1 MTQPLDDALI
11 DLQREYLSEF
21 PDRLEELRT
30 DISAFRALRPEAAAS
45 LKSRFHRLAATGGSY
60 GFPDISVVA
69 REMEQWMATKPA
81 PGEAPRLDAAVDRL
95 AALFRQAQ
103 AGLGKG
109 AHVSGARRRA
119 TVILPATPDT
129 ERLIAALEAEGYAVR
144 QSHRLEDPSEMS
156 AGERPDLLVIGTA
169 AGEGDPSAIASV
181 WTGRL
186 NRPRAVVLIE
196 TLRAVDRL
204 RAIASG
210 VDAVVT
216 LERMLEVLPRY
227 ARTLARAGA
236 PPSSILLVEHDADR
250 AATITRSLEEA
261 NIRVVRCAL
270 AQSVQELLDREVPD
284 LMLLATSLPDGDG
297 TTVARIVR
305 EDPRFRM
312 MPIVFTGPDI
322 VKERIAAL
330 QAGAD
335 DYLTT
340 PPDPVLLLQAVVVRA
355 ERGRRL
361 RELLFR
367 DSLTGLLNHATLLAE
382 LEYAVDY
389 GRRHGGPLSLL
400 VFDLDRFHEVNERFG
415 HLVGDQVLRHVANV
429 FRSNVRASDLIGR
442 FGGEEFAMV
451 LRGVGA
457 EGAAVVASKL
467 RRVLGE
473 QSATTAEGVIIP
485 LHVSVGWA
493 CFPTHGTTAGE
504 LVHAAVRAMQ
514 REKVEKE
521 GRYGR

>member
-1 MTQPLDDALI
+1 MTDPLDDALAE
-11 DLQREYLSEF
+11 LQREYLAEF
-21 PDRLEELRT
+21 PERLDELRT

-45 LKSRFHRLAATGGSY
+45 LKTRFHRLAGSGGSY
-60 GFPDISVVA
+60 GFPEISVLA

-103 AGLGKG
+103 AALGAPPRAADG
-109 AHVSGARRRA
+109 QRRA
-119 TVILPATPDT
+119 MLILPPSPDAD
-129 ERLIAALEAEGYAVR
+129 RLVAALEAEGYAVR
-144 QSHRLEDPSEMS
+144 RGHRLDDP
-156 AGERPDLLVIGTA
+156 AQIPPAERPDLLVIGTA
-169 AGEGDPSAIASV
+169 AGEGDPSAVAST
-181 WTGRL
+181 WTARTA
-186 NRPRAVVLIE
+186 RPRAVVLIE

-210 VDAVVT
+210 VDAVVAI
-216 LERMLEVLPRY
+216 ERMLEDLPRY
-227 ARTLARAGA
+227 ARTLAQAGA
-236 PPSSILLVEHDADR
+236 PPSSILLVEHDAER
-250 AATITRSLEEA
+250 AATVARSLEAA

-270 AQSVQELLDREVPD
+270 AQAVQELLDREVPG
-284 LMLLATSLPDGDG
+284 LMLLATSLPDGSG
-297 TTVARIVR
+297 STVARIVR

-312 MPIVFTGPDI
+312 MPIVFVGPDD
-322 VKERIAAL
+322 VTERVSAL
-330 QAGAD
+330 QAGGD
-335 DYLTT
+335 DYLTA
-340 PPDPVLLLQAVVVRA
+340 PPDAELLLQTVVVRA

-361 RELLFR
+361 RELLLR
-367 DSLTGLLNHATLLAE
+367 DPLTGLLNHSTIVGE

-400 VFDLDRFHEVNERFG
+400 VFDFDRFHDVNEQFG
-415 HLVGDQVLRHVANV
+415 HLVGDQVLRHIANV
-429 FRSNVRASDLIGR
+429 FRANVRASDLIGR

-457 EGAAVVASKL
+457 DGAAVVAAKL

-493 CFPTHGTTAGE
+493 CYPSHGTTAGE
-504 LVHAAVRAMQ
+504 LVHAAVRSMQ
-514 REKVEKE
+514 REKAEK
-521 GRYGR
+521 G

>member
-1 MTQPLDDALI
+1 VTEPIDDALLG
-11 DLQREYLSEF
+11 LQREYLADF
-21 PDRLEELRT
+21 PERLDELRT
-30 DISAFRALRPEAAAS
+30 DIAAFRALRPEAATS
-45 LKSRFHRLAATGGSY
+45 LKTRFHRLAGAGGSY
-60 GFPDISVVA
+60 GFPEISMVA

-81 PGEAPRLDAAVDRL
+81 PGESPRLDAAVDRL

-103 AGLGKG
+103 AGLGKPSQV
-109 AHVSGARRRA
+109 AITRPRA
-119 TVILPATPDT
+119 TVILPPTPDAQRVT
-129 ERLIAALEAEGYAVR
+129 AALEAEGYEVR
-144 QSHRLEDPSEMS
+144 VGHRLEDPAELS
-156 AGERPDLLVIGTA
+156 ADEWPDLLVVGTA
-169 AGEGDPSAIASV
+169 AGEGDPSAVASA
-181 WTGRL
+181 WTSRL

-210 VDAVVT
+210 VDAVLAV
-216 LERMLEVLPRY
+216 ERMVEDLPRY
-227 ARTLARAGA
+227 ARTLAQAGA
-236 PPSSILLVEHDADR
+236 PPSSILLVEHHAER
-250 AATITRSLEEA
+250 AAAVARSLEEA

-270 AQSVQELLDREVPD
+270 AQAVQELLDREVPD
-284 LMLLATSLPDGDG
+284 LMVLATRLPDGEG

-312 MPIVFTGPDI
+312 MPIVFTGPDE
-322 VKERIAAL
+322 VPARIAAL

-335 DYLTT
+335 DYLIS
-340 PPDPVLLLQAVVVRA
+340 PPNPELLLQTVVVRA

-361 RELLFR
+361 RELLLR
-367 DSLTGLLNHATLLAE
+367 DPLTGLLNHATLLAE
-382 LEYAVDY
+382 LDYAVDY

-457 EGAAVVASKL
+457 EGAAVVAAKL

-473 QSATTAEGVIIP
+473 QSATTSEGVIIP

-493 CFPTHGTTAGE
+493 CFPGHGTSAGE

-514 REKVEKE
+514 REK
-521 GRYGR
+521 GDR

>member
-1 MTQPLDDALI
+1 MTDSLDDALI
-11 DLQREYLSEF
+11 ELQREYLAEF
-21 PDRLEELRT
+21 PERLEELRT
-30 DISAFRALRPEAAAS
+30 DIASFRALRPEAAAS
-45 LKSRFHRLAATGGSY
+45 LRTRFHRLAGSGGSY
-60 GFPDISVVA
+60 GFPEISVLA
-69 REMEQWMATKPA
+69 RELEQWMGTRPA

-103 AGLGKG
+103 AGLGKTPRVTG
-109 AHVSGARRRA
+109 SRRRA
-119 TVILPATPDT
+119 TVILPPTPEA
-129 ERLIAALEAEGYAVR
+129 ERLTAALESEGYEVR
-144 QSHRLEDPSEMS
+144 RGHRHEDPGEVS
-156 AGERPDLLVIGTA
+156 AAERPDLLVVGTA
-169 AGEGDPSAIASV
+169 AGEGDPSAVASV

-186 NRPRAVVLIE
+186 SRPRAVVLIE
-196 TLRAVDRL
+196 SLRAVDRL

-210 VDAVVT
+210 VDAVIAV
-216 LERMLEVLPRY
+216 ERMVEDLPKY

-236 PPSSILLVEHDADR
+236 PPSSVLLVEHDAER
-250 AATITRSLEEA
+250 AAAVARSLEEA

-270 AQSVQELLDREVPD
+270 AQAVQELLDREVPD
-284 LMLLATSLPDGDG
+284 LMVLATSLPDGEG

-312 MPIVFTGPDI
+312 MPIVFIGPDE
-322 VKERIAAL
+322 VPARIGAL

-335 DYLTT
+335 DYLTA
-340 PPDPVLLLQAVVVRA
+340 PPRAELLLQTVVVRA

-361 RELLFR
+361 RELLLR
-367 DSLTGLLNHATLLAE
+367 DPLTGLLNHGTLLAE
-382 LEYAVDY
+382 LDYAVDY

-457 EGAAVVASKL
+457 EGAAVVAAKL

-473 QSATTAEGVIIP
+473 QAATTSEGVIIP

-493 CFPTHGTTAGE
+493 CFPSHGTSAGE

-514 REKVEKE
+514 REKGEKQ
-521 GRYGR
+521 

>member
-1 MTQPLDDALI
+1 MTDPLDEALVE
-11 DLQREYLSEF
+11 LQREYLAEF
-21 PDRLEELRT
+21 PERLEELRT

-45 LKSRFHRLAATGGSY
+45 LRTRFHRLAGSGGSY
-60 GFPDISVVA
+60 GFPEISGVA

-103 AGLGKG
+103 AGLGTTPQVTG
-109 AHVSGARRRA
+109 TRRRA
-119 TVILPATPDT
+119 TVILPPTPDT
-129 ERLIAALEAEGYAVR
+129 QRVTAALEAEGYEVR
-144 QSHRLEDPSEMS
+144 LGHRLEDPAEVS
-156 AGERPDLLVIGTA
+156 ADERPELLVIGTA
-169 AGEGDPSAIASV
+169 AGEGDPSAVASV

-210 VDAVVT
+210 VDAVIAV
-216 LERMLEVLPRY
+216 ERMVKDLPRY
-227 ARTLARAGA
+227 ARTLAQAGA
-236 PPSSILLVEHDADR
+236 PPSSILLVEHHAER
-250 AATITRSLEEA
+250 AAAVARSLEEA

-270 AQSVQELLDREVPD
+270 AQAVQELLDREVPD
-284 LMLLATSLPDGDG
+284 LMVLATSLPDGEG

-312 MPIVFTGPDI
+312 MPIVFTGPDE
-322 VKERIAAL
+322 VPARTAAL

-340 PPDPVLLLQAVVVRA
+340 PPNPDLLLQTVVVRA

-361 RELLFR
+361 RELLLR
-367 DSLTGLLNHATLLAE
+367 DPLTGLLNHATLLAE
-382 LEYAVDY
+382 LDYAVDY

-457 EGAAVVASKL
+457 EGAAVVAAKL

-493 CFPTHGTTAGE
+493 CFPGHGTSAGE

-514 REKVEKE
+514 REKGEK
-521 GRYGR
+521 

>member
-1 MTQPLDDALI
+1 MTDPPDEALVE
-11 DLQREYLSEF
+11 LQREYLAEF
-21 PDRLEELRT
+21 PERLEELRA
-30 DISAFRALRPEAAAS
+30 DIAAFRALRPEAAAS
-45 LKSRFHRLAATGGSY
+45 LKTRLHRLAGSGGSY
-60 GFPDISVVA
+60 GFPEISVVA

-103 AGLGKG
+103 AGFGKPSQV
-109 AHVSGARRRA
+109 ASARPRA
-119 TVILPATPDT
+119 TVILPPIPDAQRVT
-129 ERLIAALEAEGYAVR
+129 AALEAEGYEVR
-144 QSHRLEDPSEMS
+144 LGHRLEDPAELS
-156 AGERPDLLVIGTA
+156 AGERPDLLVVGTA
-169 AGEGDPSAIASV
+169 AGEGDPSAVASA

-196 TLRAVDRL
+196 SLRAVDRL

-210 VDAVVT
+210 VDAVIAV
-216 LERMLEVLPRY
+216 ERMVDDLPRY
-227 ARTLARAGA
+227 ARTLAQAGA
-236 PPSSILLVEHDADR
+236 PPSSILLVEHHAER
-250 AATITRSLEEA
+250 GAAVARSLEEA

-270 AQSVQELLDREVPD
+270 AQAVQELLDREVPD
-284 LMLLATSLPDGDG
+284 LMVLATSLPDGEG

-312 MPIVFTGPDI
+312 MPIVFTGPDE
-322 VKERIAAL
+322 VPARIAAL

-340 PPDPVLLLQAVVVRA
+340 PPNPELLLQTVVVRA

-361 RELLFR
+361 RELLLR
-367 DSLTGLLNHATLLAE
+367 DPLTGLLNHATLLTE
-382 LEYAVDY
+382 LDYAVDY

-457 EGAAVVASKL
+457 EGAAVVAAKL

-493 CFPTHGTTAGE
+493 CFPGHGISAGE

-514 REKVEKE
+514 REKSDK
-521 GRYGR
+521 

>member
-1 MTQPLDDALI
+1 MSDPLDDALI
-11 DLQREYLSEF
+11 ELQREYLAEF
-21 PDRLEELRT
+21 PERLEELRA

-45 LKSRFHRLAATGGSY
+45 LKTRFHRLAGSGGSY
-60 GFPDISVVA
+60 GFPEISIVA
-69 REMEQWMATKPA
+69 REMEQWMAAKPA

-103 AGLGKG
+103 AGLGNAPQATG
-109 AHVSGARRRA
+109 TRRRA
-119 TVILPATPDT
+119 TVILPPSPEA
-129 ERLIAALEAEGYAVR
+129 ERLAAALEAEGYQVR
-144 QSHRLEDPSEMS
+144 LGHRLEDPAETP

-169 AGEGDPSAIASV
+169 AGEGDPSAVASL

-186 NRPRAVVLIE
+186 ARPRAVVLIE

-210 VDAVVT
+210 VDAVVAV
-216 LERMLEVLPRY
+216 ERMVEDLPRY
-227 ARTLARAGA
+227 ARTLAQAGA
-236 PPSSILLVEHDADR
+236 PPSSVLLVEHDAER
-250 AATITRSLEEA
+250 AAAVARSLEEA

-270 AQSVQELLDREVPD
+270 AQAVQELLDREVPD
-284 LMLLATSLPDGDG
+284 LMLLATSLPDGEG

-312 MPIVFTGPDI
+312 MPIVFTGPDA
-322 VKERIAAL
+322 VPERIAAL

-340 PPDPVLLLQAVVVRA
+340 PPDPELLLQAVVVRA

-361 RELLFR
+361 RELLLR
-367 DSLTGLLNHATLLAE
+367 DPLTGLLNHATLLAE
-382 LEYAVDY
+382 LDYAVDY

-457 EGAAVVASKL
+457 EGAAVVAAKL

-493 CFPTHGTTAGE
+493 CFPSHGTSAGE

-514 REKVEKE
+514 REKGEKQ
-521 GRYGR
+521 

>member
-1 MTQPLDDALI
+1 MSDFSDDELI
-11 DLQREYLSEF
+11 ELQREYLLEL
-21 PDRLEELRT
+21 PQRLEELRA
-30 DISAFRALRPEAAAS
+30 DISAFRALRPEAATS
-45 LKSRFHRLAATGGSY
+45 LKSRFHRLAGTGGSY
-60 GFPDISVVA
+60 GFPEISMVA

-81 PGEAPRLDAAVDRL
+81 PGEAPRLEAAVDRL
-95 AALFRQAQ
+95 AALFRRAQ
-103 AGLGKG
+103 AGLGKP
-109 AHVSGARRRA
+109 RRA
-119 TVILPATPDT
+119 TGARLRATLILPPSVDAA
-129 ERLIAALEAEGYAVR
+129 RLSAALEAEGYAVR
-144 QSHRLEDPSEMS
+144 IGHRREDPAQTP
-156 AGERPDLLVIGTA
+156 AGERPDLLVVGTA
-169 AGEGDPSAIASV
+169 AGDGDPSGVASL
-181 WTGRL
+181 WTGRAI
-186 NRPRAVVLIE
+186 RPRAVVLIE

-210 VDAVVT
+210 VDMVMAVERI
-216 LERMLEVLPRY
+216 LEDLPRY
-227 ARTLARAGA
+227 ARTLAQAGA
-236 PPSSILLVEHDADR
+236 PPSTVLLVEHDSER
-250 AATITRSLEEA
+250 AAAVARSLEAA

-270 AQSVQELLDREVPD
+270 AQAVQELLDREVPD
-284 LMLLATSLPDGDG
+284 LMLLAASLPDGAG

-305 EDPRFRM
+305 EDPRYRM
-312 MPIVFTGPDI
+312 MPIVFTGPDA
-322 VKERIAAL
+322 VSDRVAAL

-340 PPDPVLLLQAVVVRA
+340 PPDPELLLHAVVIRA

-361 RELLFR
+361 RELLLR
-367 DSLTGLLNHATLLAE
+367 DPLTGLLNHATLLAE
-382 LEYAVDY
+382 LEFAVEY

-415 HLVGDQVLRHVANV
+415 HLVGDQVLRHVASV

-457 EGAAVVASKL
+457 EGATVVAAKL

-493 CFPTHGTTAGE
+493 CFPSHGTSAGE
-504 LVHAAVRAMQ
+504 LVHAAVRGMQ
-514 REKVEKE
+514 KEKGEKA
-521 GRYGR
+521 

>member
-1 MTQPLDDALI
+1 MNDSLDDALI
-11 DLQREYLSEF
+11 ELQREYLSEF
-21 PDRLEELRT
+21 PERLEELRA
-30 DISAFRALRPEAAAS
+30 DISAFRALRPEAATL
-45 LKSRFHRLAATGGSY
+45 LKTHFHRLAGSGGSY
-60 GFPDISVVA
+60 GFPDISIVA

-103 AGLGKG
+103 AGL
-109 AHVSGARRRA
+109 ARAPRVTGARLRA
-119 TVILPATPDT
+119 TVILPPSADADRVT
-129 ERLIAALEAEGYAVR
+129 AALEAEGYDVR
-144 QSHRLEDPSEMS
+144 VGHRLEDPAEMP
-156 AGERPDLLVIGTA
+156 AGAPPDLLVIGTA
-169 AGEGDPSAIASV
+169 AGEGDPSAIASM
-181 WTGRL
+181 WTGRAS
-186 NRPRAVVLIE
+186 RPRAVVLIE
-196 TLRAVDRL
+196 SLRAVDRL

-210 VDAVVT
+210 VDTVVAV
-216 LERMLEVLPRY
+216 ERMVEDLPRY
-227 ARTLARAGA
+227 ARTLAQAGA
-236 PPSSILLVEHDADR
+236 PPSSVLLVEHDAER
-250 AATITRSLEEA
+250 AATIARSLEDA

-270 AQSVQELLDREVPD
+270 AQAVQELLDREVPD
-284 LMLLATSLPDGDG
+284 LMLLAASLPDGEG

-312 MPIVFTGPDI
+312 LPIVFTGPDD
-322 VKERIAAL
+322 VPQRIAAL

-340 PPDPVLLLQAVVVRA
+340 PPDPELLLQAVVVRA

-361 RELLFR
+361 RELLLR
-367 DSLTGLLNHATLLAE
+367 DPLTGLLNHATLLAE

-389 GRRHGGPLSLL
+389 GRRHGGTLSLL

-457 EGAAVVASKL
+457 EGAVVVAGKL

-493 CFPTHGTTAGE
+493 CFPNHGASAGE
-504 LVHAAVRAMQ
+504 LVHAAVRGMQ
-514 REKVEKE
+514 REKAEKV
-521 GRYGR
+521 

>member
-1 MTQPLDDALI
+1 MSDPLDDALI
-11 DLQREYLSEF
+11 ELQREYLAEF
-21 PDRLEELRT
+21 PERLEELRA

-45 LKSRFHRLAATGGSY
+45 LKTRFHRLAGSGGSY
-60 GFPDISVVA
+60 GFPEISIVA

-103 AGLGKG
+103 AGRGNAPQVTG
-109 AHVSGARRRA
+109 TRRRA
-119 TVILPATPDT
+119 TVILPPSSEA
-129 ERLIAALEAEGYAVR
+129 ERLAAALEAEGYEVR
-144 QSHRLEDPSEMS
+144 LGHRQEDPGETP
-156 AGERPDLLVIGTA
+156 AGGRPDLLVIGTA
-169 AGEGDPSAIASV
+169 AGEGDPSAVASL

-186 NRPRAVVLIE
+186 ARPRAVVLIE

-210 VDAVVT
+210 VDAVIAVD
-216 LERMLEVLPRY
+216 RMVEDLPRY
-227 ARTLARAGA
+227 ARTLAQAGA
-236 PPSSILLVEHDADR
+236 PPSSVLLVEHDAER
-250 AATITRSLEEA
+250 AAAVARSLEEA

-270 AQSVQELLDREVPD
+270 AQAVQELLDREVPD
-284 LMLLATSLPDGDG
+284 LMLLATSLPDGEG

-312 MPIVFTGPDI
+312 MPIVFTGPDA
-322 VKERIAAL
+322 VPERIAAL

-335 DYLTT
+335 DYLTI
-340 PPDPVLLLQAVVVRA
+340 PPDPDLLLQTVVVRA

-361 RELLFR
+361 RELLLR
-367 DSLTGLLNHATLLAE
+367 DPLTGLLNHGTLLAE

-457 EGAAVVASKL
+457 EGAAVVAAKL

-493 CFPTHGTTAGE
+493 CFPGHGTSAGE

-514 REKVEKE
+514 REKGEKA
-521 GRYGR
+521 

>member
-1 MTQPLDDALI
+1 MSDPLDDALI
-11 DLQREYLSEF
+11 ELQREYLAEF
-21 PDRLEELRT
+21 PERLEELRA

-45 LKSRFHRLAATGGSY
+45 LKTRFHRLAGAGGSY
-60 GFPDISVVA
+60 GFPEISIVA

-103 AGLGKG
+103 AGLGKAPQVTG
-109 AHVSGARRRA
+109 TRRRA
-119 TVILPATPDT
+119 TVILPPSPEA
-129 ERLIAALEAEGYAVR
+129 ERLAAALEAEGYEVR
-144 QSHRLEDPSEMS
+144 LGHRQEDPGETP

-169 AGEGDPSAIASV
+169 AGEGDPSAVASL

-186 NRPRAVVLIE
+186 ARPRAVVLIE

-210 VDAVVT
+210 VDAVIAV
-216 LERMLEVLPRY
+216 ERMVEDLPRY
-227 ARTLARAGA
+227 ARTLAQAGA
-236 PPSSILLVEHDADR
+236 PPSSVLLVEHDADR
-250 AATITRSLEEA
+250 AATVARSLEEA

-270 AQSVQELLDREVPD
+270 AQAVQELLDREVPD
-284 LMLLATSLPDGDG
+284 LMLLATSLPDGEG

-312 MPIVFTGPDI
+312 MPIVFTGPDA
-322 VKERIAAL
+322 VPERIAAL

-335 DYLTT
+335 DYLAT
-340 PPDPVLLLQAVVVRA
+340 PPDPDLLLQAVVVRA

-361 RELLFR
+361 RELLLR
-367 DSLTGLLNHATLLAE
+367 DPLTGLLNHGTLLAE

-457 EGAAVVASKL
+457 EGAGVVAAKL

-493 CFPTHGTTAGE
+493 CFPGHGTSAGE

-514 REKVEKE
+514 REKGEKQ
-521 GRYGR
+521 

>member
-1 MTQPLDDALI
+1 MTDPLDDALI

-21 PDRLEELRT
+21 PDRLEELRA

-45 LKSRFHRLAATGGSY
+45 LKSHFHRLAGTGGSY
-60 GFPDISVVA
+60 GFPEISVLA

-103 AGLGKG
+103 AGVGKG
-109 AHVSGARRRA
+109 AHLSGARRRA

-129 ERLIAALEAEGYAVR
+129 ERLIAALEAEGYDVR
-144 QSHRLEDPSEMS
+144 QGHRLEDPSEMS

-216 LERMLEVLPRY
+216 VERMLEVLPRY
-227 ARTLARAGA
+227 ARTLAQAGA

-250 AATITRSLEEA
+250 AAAVTRSLEEA

-270 AQSVQELLDREVPD
+270 AQAVQELLDREVPD
-284 LMLLATSLPDGDG
+284 LMLLATSLPDGEG

-340 PPDPVLLLQAVVVRA
+340 PPDPELLLQAVVVRA

-361 RELLFR
+361 RELLLR
-367 DSLTGLLNHATLLAE
+367 DPLTGLLNHATLLAE

-457 EGAAVVASKL
+457 EGAAVVAAKL

-514 REKVEKE
+514 REKGEKE
-521 GRYGR
+521 GR